1 MDNKMKINDLNV
13 LSASLQNI
21 AKSGSKNDASSV
33 RSTTASDS
41 GVYASG
47 DQVALSSQSRM
58 FSQALTAGEATRTSR
73 IDQLRALYVQ
83 NEHEADPLE
92 VGDAI
97 INAHLSGG

>member
-1 MDNKMKINDLNV
+1 L
-13 LSASLQNI
+13 
-21 AKSGSKNDASSV
+21 
-33 RSTTASDS
+33 
-41 GVYASG
+41 
-47 DQVALSSQSRM
+47 

-83 NEHEADPLE
+83 NGHEADPQE